1 MPNVTVNGEPREVAA
16 GATVLDLLT
25 DLGRHPR
32 TVAVEHRGEILPRDR
47 YAATTLQEGDR
58 LEVVGFVQGGGQGVE
73 AAGLRTGR
81 GGRASGVKPGGAGN

>member
-1 MPNVTVNGEPREVAA
+1 MPEILLNGESRTVPEDT
-16 GATVLDLLT
+16 TVLDLLN

-58 LEVVGFVQGGGQGVE
+58 LEVVGFVQGG
-73 AAGLRTGR
+73 TG
-81 GGRASGVKPGGAGN
+81 N